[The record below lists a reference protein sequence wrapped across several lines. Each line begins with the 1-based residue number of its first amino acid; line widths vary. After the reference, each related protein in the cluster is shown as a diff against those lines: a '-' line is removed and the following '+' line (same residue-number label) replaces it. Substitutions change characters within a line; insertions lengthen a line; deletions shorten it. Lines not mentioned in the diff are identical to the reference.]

1 MPWVIVNNE
10 TLEIAT
16 TYSSEPDVQLEY
28 HGDWGN
34 PELFTHVKIP
44 DGYKS
49 NLTLAQ
55 RDSDGVIQI
64 VENPNDNKN
73 EIALQSIRAI
83 RNSKL
88 MVCDWTQ
95 SRDSPLSQEKQDEW
109 VAYRQSLRDLPST
122 VTDPTNVTWP
132 TPPS

>member
-1 MPWVIVNNE
+1 MPWVIVNND

-16 TYSSEPDVQLEY
+16 TYSSDPDVQLDYYGE
-28 HGDWGN
+28 WGN

-44 DGYKS
+44 EGYKS

-64 VENPNDNKN
+64 VENPNDNRN
-73 EIALQSIRAI
+73 EIAFQTFRAL
-83 RNSKL
+83 RNSRL
-88 MVCDWTQ
+88 SVCDWTQ
-95 SRDSPLSQEKQDEW
+95 SRDSPLTIEKQNEW
-109 VAYRQSLRDLPST
+109 AVYRQALRDLPANT
-122 VTDPTNVTWP
+122 IDPTNVEWP

>member
-1 MPWVIVNNE
+1 MPWVIVNND
-10 TLEIAT
+10 TLDIAT
-16 TYSSEPDVQLEY
+16 TYSSEPDVQLDY

-49 NLTLAQ
+49 NLTLAH

-88 MVCDWTQ
+88 VTCDWTQ
-95 SRDSPLSQEKQDEW
+95 SRDSPLTIEKQDEW
-109 VAYRQSLRDLPST
+109 AIYRQSLRDLPIT